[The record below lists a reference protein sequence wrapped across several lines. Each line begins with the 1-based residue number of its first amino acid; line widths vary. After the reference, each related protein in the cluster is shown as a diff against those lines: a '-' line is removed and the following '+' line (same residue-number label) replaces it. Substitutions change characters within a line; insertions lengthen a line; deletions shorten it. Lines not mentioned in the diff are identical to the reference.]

1 MEIKDLM
8 GLKES
13 AVEVKYTSIRDI
25 IKIPLTRQNQK
36 TFSFIASAISDDE
49 TRIFLHG
56 VLLQHNYM
64 IATDG
69 RRMHVYMGEEFEYT
83 TFGIAKPHID
93 KVSATCKFYDAQFP
107 RFQRVI
113 PEISENGKTENLKY
127 YKCHGICQFIYNLSK
142 HGFVFNDTYLKDLV
156 KYSSEWCAYFTE
168 VEYAVV
174 FESMGNV
181 PKVYAV
187 IMPIKVSDA

>member
-25 IKIPLTRQNQK
+25 IEIPLTRQNQK

-56 VLLQHNYM
+56 ILLQHNYM

-93 KVSATCKFYDAQFP
+93 KTSVTCKFYDAQFP

-113 PEISENGKTENLKY
+113 PEVSESGKKEMLRYNKNF
-127 YKCHGICQFIYNLSK
+127 GVCQFIYNLSK

-181 PKVYAV
+181 PKVFAV
-187 IMPIKVSDA
+187 IMPIKVTE